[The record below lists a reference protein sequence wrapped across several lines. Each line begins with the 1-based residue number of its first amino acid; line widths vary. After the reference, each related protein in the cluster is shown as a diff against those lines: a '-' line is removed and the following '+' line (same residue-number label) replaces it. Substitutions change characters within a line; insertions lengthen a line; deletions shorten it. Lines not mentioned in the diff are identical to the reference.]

1 MPFPA
6 GVVAVAEPRKHHQIL
21 LQVVDRKPMPQPY
34 PWVSYRSRDEL
45 RAAVVRATRVYWSAA
60 RRVDVTLAGS
70 DWRECRG
77 EVFLSFP
84 GGQTVDARFFPV
96 FDPSRPASEQARRSE
111 GDR

>member
-1 MPFPA
+1 M
-6 GVVAVAEPRKHHQIL
+6 AESRRHHQIL

-77 EVFLSFP
+77 EVFLAFP
-84 GGQTVDARFFPV
+84 IGLTDGVCRLCIIRAREAASLREDAT
-96 FDPSRPASEQARRSE
+96 
-111 GDR
+111 

>member
-1 MPFPA
+1 M
-6 GVVAVAEPRKHHQIL
+6 AEPRKHHQIL
-21 LQVVDRKPMPQPY
+21 LQVVDRKPMPRPY

-84 GGQTVDARFFPV
+84 GGQVVDARFFPV
-96 FDPSRPASEQARRSE
+96 FDPSRPAAEQARRSE

>member
-1 MPFPA
+1 M
-6 GVVAVAEPRKHHQIL
+6 AEPRKHHQIL

-60 RRVDVTLAGS
+60 RRVDVTLAGP

-84 GGQTVDARFFPV
+84 SGQTVDARFFPV
-96 FDPSRPASEQARRSE
+96 FDANRSASEQARRPE

>member
-1 MPFPA
+1 
-6 GVVAVAEPRKHHQIL
+6 
-21 LQVVDRKPMPQPY
+21 MPQPY

-60 RRVDVTLAGS
+60 RRVDVTLAGP

>member
-1 MPFPA
+1 M
-6 GVVAVAEPRKHHQIL
+6 AEHRRHHQIL

-60 RRVDVTLAGS
+60 RRVDVTLAGP